1 MKKSIVTVLVGL
13 LLFNL
18 CTFSYSEPQGAAV
31 QKIILF
37 VSDIA
42 TVNAGYQT
50 MELSEFND
58 ITPAAASQS
67 IVVQSDIGGVDKNIC
82 RQLADNGAVI
92 IFSNNTLKQVE
103 AKMNGQ
109 VVPEDALGQ
118 YTLGTFVCK
127 TAYGYEY
134 GEIAYAHAE
143 ESTIFTKPQITAET
157 FENIRENLGLSN
169 SAVQPAAANST
180 APYKMYNFTVN
191 LLKDGETIG
200 QTWCRQYVY
209 KRAKY
214 MQNGTRKSLWDVVSL
229 MRVTPYSPWGVEE
242 YDTRMH
248 CNAGNQECIEDT
260 YLKSDGTYSDTLNI
274 GITGGASTLE
284 GNIGYSYNHSYNSD
298 SQTITNHLPYGN
310 VKEWYVEV
318 IPWREAH
325 SWQIE
330 PAIRFINHNDQNMS
344 GAWSQITRVKLR
356 KFVVIGIDASFNLDS
371 GDYDCGDWF
380 S

>member
-31 QKIILF
+31 QKNILF

-242 YDTRMH
+242 YDTLMH

-356 KFVVIGIDASFNLDS
+356 KFVVIGIDANFNLDS

>member
-18 CTFSYSEPQGAAV
+18 CTFSYSELQGAAV
-31 QKIILF
+31 QENILF

-169 SAVQPAAANST
+169 SAVQPAAA
-180 APYKMYNFTVN
+180 
-191 LLKDGETIG
+191 KD
-200 QTWCRQYVY
+200 V
-209 KRAKY
+209 
-214 MQNGTRKSLWDVVSL
+214 
-229 MRVTPYSPWGVEE
+229 
-242 YDTRMH
+242 
-248 CNAGNQECIEDT
+248 
-260 YLKSDGTYSDTLNI
+260 
-274 GITGGASTLE
+274 
-284 GNIGYSYNHSYNSD
+284 
-298 SQTITNHLPYGN
+298 
-310 VKEWYVEV
+310 
-318 IPWREAH
+318 
-325 SWQIE
+325 
-330 PAIRFINHNDQNMS
+330 
-344 GAWSQITRVKLR
+344 
-356 KFVVIGIDASFNLDS
+356 
-371 GDYDCGDWF
+371 
-380 S
+380 